1 MNEISQVEIE
11 RKYIIKMPDIETLKS
26 QMDYSSSEILQIYL
40 PSDMGETHRIRQ
52 RVYDEKILCTET
64 KKIRIDNMSA
74 TEIEREISPLEF
86 AALASNI
93 KNGTSPIEKIRHTFV
108 YENRLFEIDVY
119 PQWKTTAIM
128 ETELESRETKVKFP
142 SFINIIREVT
152 GEKAYSNAQMSR
164 EFPVEDI

>member
-40 PSDMGETHRIRQ
+40 PSDKGETHRIRQ
-52 RVYDEKILCTET
+52 RVYDEKIICTET

-93 KNGTSPIEKIRHTFV
+93 KYGTSPIEKIRHTFV